1 MQNISNVVIT
11 TIMRCAKKVI
21 ITLCNTLKIVTV
33 LVIIQFKSKKIKSKP
48 SGNRL
53 DKEIQHILT
62 K

>member
-1 MQNISNVVIT
+1 MQHIEN
-11 TIMRCAKKVI
+11 
-21 ITLCNTLKIVTV
+21 CNG
-33 LVIIQFKSKKIKSKP
+33 LVIIQFKSKEIKPKP

>member
-1 MQNISNVVIT
+1 MQNISKSQSRLLCDV
-11 TIMRCAKKVI
+11 KKSNYNYMQHI
-21 ITLCNTLKIVTV
+21 ENCNG
-33 LVIIQFKSKKIKSKP
+33 LVIIQFKSKEIKPKP